1 MFTTIFSQSTDR
13 RLSRKR
19 SHVSIDRLRRSMSL
33 ETCRVDSPGKNQP
46 DAATE
51 RQTNS
56 LKCRINPPETIIEE
70 EIERIRRESLIP
82 RVGLLAS
89 SGRRKFSVV
98 VDSVSTALNSSMS
111 AGAISTNSSEASTD
125 ASSPSTMTS
134 IIPASSVSTSKST
147 QKASG
152 PQKPHIPED
161 NDEEFG
167 EIFDRK
173 PAINDFNSR
182 TGVLVN
188 VMELYTLQTKGQ
200 GVTVDDSISGI
211 SSLEPP
217 KVNKIKGVRDSQEDE
232 FDGLSFTAPIV
243 PDENDNDSNGIDP
256 LAFLTEEQARR
267 VTFM

>member
-1 MFTTIFSQSTDR
+1 M
-13 RLSRKR
+13 
-19 SHVSIDRLRRSMSL
+19 
-33 ETCRVDSPGKNQP
+33 DSPAKNPP

-98 VDSVSTALNSSMS
+98 VDSVSTALNSSTS
-111 AGAISTNSSEASTD
+111 AGALSTNSSEASTD

-134 IIPASSVSTSKST
+134 TIPASSLSTSKGT
-147 QKASG
+147 KNASV
-152 PQKPHIPED
+152 PQKSHIPED

-173 PAINDFNSR
+173 SEISDSNSR

-200 GVTVDDSISGI
+200 GVPTDDPISEI
-211 SSLEPP
+211 SYLDPT
-217 KVNKIKGVRDSQEDE
+217 KFNKIKGVRDSQEDE